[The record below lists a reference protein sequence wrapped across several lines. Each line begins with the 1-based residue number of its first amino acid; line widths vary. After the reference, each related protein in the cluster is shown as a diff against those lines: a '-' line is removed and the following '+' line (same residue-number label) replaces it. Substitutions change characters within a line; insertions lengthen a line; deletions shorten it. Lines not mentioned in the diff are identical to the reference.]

1 MKMTIR
7 THFKGATDT
16 QGARIIAKGMGRQK
30 SISYPY
36 ELTGSECHKLAAMAF
51 IETHFSRNGWD
62 DMSNCSY
69 NVIQSHKTGYTFEV
83 TR

>member
-1 MKMTIR
+1 MITIR

-16 QGARIIAKGMGRQK
+16 QGAKIIAKGMGRQK

-36 ELTGSECHKLAAMAF
+36 ELTGSECHKAAAVAF
-51 IETHFSRNGWD
+51 INHHFSRNGWEN
-62 DMSNCSY
+62 MNLCKY
-69 NVIQSHKTGYTFEV
+69 EILKTHETGYIWKT